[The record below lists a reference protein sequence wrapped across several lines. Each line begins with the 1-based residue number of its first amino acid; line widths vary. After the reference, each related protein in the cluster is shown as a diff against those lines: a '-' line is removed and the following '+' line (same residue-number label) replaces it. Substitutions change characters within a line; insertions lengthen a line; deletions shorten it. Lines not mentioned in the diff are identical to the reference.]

1 MDKCILTALDAGKIS
16 KEVAQ
21 ELERDIEQFVQ
32 HMNTGVGVNTRAAR
46 KHAIK
51 KTLEQKKFQ
60 LAKDKARAASNA
72 LKRAENLTQFNAH
85 PESKAGGLVTMLVKD
100 LKGRVA
106 GNNVYYKAR
115 GLVGG
120 FHSQIADVM
129 NDLRTKKAGL
139 TQDTELARNMVL
151 EISGKDTGNAL
162 SKKHAKSVIKMFDS
176 VREMSNA
183 AGSDIRKLEGW
194 FPHKWNAERTAAVTK
209 EVWVEE
215 MFPLMDRVKM
225 KNDLELPLN
234 DTELRDLL
242 AASYDTITTN
252 GMNKVQAGTMGKRSF
267 ANRHQ
272 EHRVLLFK
280 DPDMWMKVND
290 KYGENNFYTTITDH
304 IEGMSMEISLLEK
317 FGTNPELEFRYFMD
331 LAKAEEKINNR
342 GKVKF
347 KDGLTT
353 GFAEAIWN
361 VTTGKVNQTGMPWL
375 GLRLQQFRALQVATD
390 LGSAMLSSIADLP
403 STIVTAMFN
412 GLPVARVM
420 KKAVKVMAS
429 NKYKVQAIRQGL
441 VGDAFTS
448 RASGL
453 NRFSDVNGEDWST
466 ILADFTLRA
475 SGLSPWTDSLRTAYG
490 MVAFEMIADM
500 STKNYGQLSKSFKA
514 GLKRYDIGP
523 EDWDMIRDTGMAKFE
538 GEDYFALTNMTDR
551 TDISA
556 DVANRLNGKVQ
567 RMINTE
573 IDYAVLMPD
582 DRMRAIV
589 TGGRA
594 KGTVG
599 GEIFRN
605 IFMYK
610 TFPMLVI
617 ANHLYRGFTQNGW
630 KSRASYLAQL
640 TVGSIIF
647 GGMALQLKDLAKGRE
662 LRDMSTP
669 EFWGAAYMQGGG
681 AGIYGDFLFED
692 QNRFGGGLWSTL
704 ASPMIGTIEDIGKL
718 TIGNIQDKGE
728 NMGRDV
734 SEFVA
739 RHTPVAS
746 SLWYTRALLEH
757 ALFDTLQKMIDPKA
771 EKNFKK
777 KMKSRKKNYDQGY
790 WWKMGELTPEFM
802 Q

>member
-85 PESKAGGLVTMLVKD
+85 PESKAQGLVTMLVKD

-280 DPDMWMKVND
+280 DPDM
-290 KYGENNFYTTITDH
+290 
-304 IEGMSMEISLLEK
+304 
-317 FGTNPELEFRYFMD
+317 
-331 LAKAEEKINNR
+331 
-342 GKVKF
+342 
-347 KDGLTT
+347 
-353 GFAEAIWN
+353 
-361 VTTGKVNQTGMPWL
+361 
-375 GLRLQQFRALQVATD
+375 
-390 LGSAMLSSIADLP
+390 
-403 STIVTAMFN
+403 
-412 GLPVARVM
+412 
-420 KKAVKVMAS
+420 
-429 NKYKVQAIRQGL
+429 
-441 VGDAFTS
+441 
-448 RASGL
+448 
-453 NRFSDVNGEDWST
+453 
-466 ILADFTLRA
+466 
-475 SGLSPWTDSLRTAYG
+475 
-490 MVAFEMIADM
+490 
-500 STKNYGQLSKSFKA
+500 
-514 GLKRYDIGP
+514 
-523 EDWDMIRDTGMAKFE
+523 
-538 GEDYFALTNMTDR
+538 
-551 TDISA
+551 
-556 DVANRLNGKVQ
+556 
-567 RMINTE
+567 
-573 IDYAVLMPD
+573 
-582 DRMRAIV
+582 
-589 TGGRA
+589 
-594 KGTVG
+594 
-599 GEIFRN
+599 
-605 IFMYK
+605 
-610 TFPMLVI
+610 
-617 ANHLYRGFTQNGW
+617 
-630 KSRASYLAQL
+630 
-640 TVGSIIF
+640 
-647 GGMALQLKDLAKGRE
+647 
-662 LRDMSTP
+662 
-669 EFWGAAYMQGGG
+669 
-681 AGIYGDFLFED
+681 
-692 QNRFGGGLWSTL
+692 
-704 ASPMIGTIEDIGKL
+704 
-718 TIGNIQDKGE
+718 
-728 NMGRDV
+728 
-734 SEFVA
+734 
-739 RHTPVAS
+739 
-746 SLWYTRALLEH
+746 
-757 ALFDTLQKMIDPKA
+757 
-771 EKNFKK
+771 
-777 KMKSRKKNYDQGY
+777 
-790 WWKMGELTPEFM
+790 
-802 Q
+802 